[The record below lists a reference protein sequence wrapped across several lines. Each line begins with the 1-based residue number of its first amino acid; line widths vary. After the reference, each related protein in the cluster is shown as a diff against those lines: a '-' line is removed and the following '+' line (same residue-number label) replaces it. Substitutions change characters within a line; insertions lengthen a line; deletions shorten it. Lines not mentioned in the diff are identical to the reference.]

1 MISCI
6 RFYPFAETIEYF
18 KSEHTLLRNIELDN
32 EVTIEL
38 SNKNIIS
45 TKFITIKG
53 KLDNIH
59 KTRIILQDIEKNN
72 LREVFMNF
80 NNR

>member
-18 KSEHTLLRNIELDN
+18 KSERTLLRNIELDN

-38 SNKNIIS
+38 SSKNII
-45 TKFITIKG
+45 TPKFITIKG

>member
-32 EVTIEL
+32 
-38 SNKNIIS
+38 
-45 TKFITIKG
+45 
-53 KLDNIH
+53 IH